1 VAAPPPAQTS
11 TDSDDLKIVL
21 LLPGPI
27 NDQSWNATNYAGLVK
42 SNETLGTKMEY
53 VENVQAADYESTFR
67 NYAERGYDLI
77 MAAGTQFDEAAN
89 KVAKNYP
96 NTTFTVVNGMVS
108 EGDNVAPIFPKEYEA
123 SYIAGMIA
131 GEVTE
136 NGQFATIGGFP
147 NDAMEKLLDVYEK
160 TAVSI
165 AQERGISDAKA
176 TRAYANS
183 WDDVALG
190 KQMAET
196 MIADGADTL
205 FVYANQVGLGSIQ
218 AAKEKDAKFIGFSGD
233 QNSIAQGTVV
243 SSVVFDFETFYTW
256 ALQKYLNNDLP
267 GNTVHMAGIKDGIFR
282 VAFTD
287 QISDEAQA
295 KIESGMEKVFW
306 FSVKWTRAIK
316 NKSLMEVFGFLPIQL
331 ALVPCLRQFLM
342 PLIENLGFSLA
353 QFVGRRDVA
362 NGRMEPMMI
371 VLCYECGNNPVSVC
385 R

>member
-1 VAAPPPAQTS
+1 MQQNRTFSLLSLLVILVLVFSIAGCASAPAAEEKGAE
-11 TDSDDLKIVL
+11 DYKMVL
-21 LLPGPI
+21 ILPGPI

-42 SNETLGTKMEY
+42 SNETLGTNMEY

-96 NTTFTVVNGMVS
+96 DTKFTVVNGMIS
-108 EGDNVAPIFPKEYEA
+108 EAENVAPIFPKEYEA
-123 SYIAGMIA
+123 SYLAGIIA

-160 TAVSI
+160 TAVEI
-165 AQERGISDAKA
+165 AQERGMADAQA

-218 AAKEKDAKFIGFSGD
+218 AASEKGAKFVGFSSD
-233 QNSIAQGTVV
+233 QNSVAPGTVV
-243 SSVVFDFETFYTW
+243 GSVAFDFETFYTW
-256 ALQKYLNNDLP
+256 AVDMFLNGNLA
-267 GNTVHMAGIKDGIFR
+267 GNTVHMAGIKEGIFKP
-282 VAFTD
+282 AYTD
-287 QISDEAQA
+287 QLSDDVRTKVEEAMDKASNGEVDFESMFA
-295 KIESGMEKVFW
+295 K
-306 FSVKWTRAIK
+306 
-316 NKSLMEVFGFLPIQL
+316 
-331 ALVPCLRQFLM
+331 
-342 PLIENLGFSLA
+342 
-353 QFVGRRDVA
+353 
-362 NGRMEPMMI
+362 
-371 VLCYECGNNPVSVC
+371 
-385 R
+385 